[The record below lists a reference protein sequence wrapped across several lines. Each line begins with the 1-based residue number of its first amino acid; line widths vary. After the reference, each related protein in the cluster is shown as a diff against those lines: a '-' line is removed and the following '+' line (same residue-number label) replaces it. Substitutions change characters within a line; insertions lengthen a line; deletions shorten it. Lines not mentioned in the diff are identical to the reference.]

1 MADFTAG
8 PGDFGGKFAGD
19 RASGSLRPKLSLAG
33 RSVDEAACGF
43 GHGTRGPSGRRTHM
57 YHLNIRHLARTAGL
71 LAVAAALTACST
83 VGAAKKPAAAAPVP
97 RTETVPVVA
106 TAYGASAK
114 CNSIWAGKN
123 AIGGRLKSGEV
134 TSAAA
139 DWSRFP
145 VGTKFRVKETGR
157 VYVVDDYGSAMVG
170 KDKVDLFKTNYR
182 DVYRWGVR
190 SVNLEIIE
198 WGSFEKSLTILKPRS
213 RSRHVKTM
221 VQSLEAKLR
230 TGGTPQAG

>member
-1 MADFTAG
+1 
-8 PGDFGGKFAGD
+8 
-19 RASGSLRPKLSLAG
+19 
-33 RSVDEAACGF
+33 
-43 GHGTRGPSGRRTHM
+43 M
-57 YHLNIRHLARTAGL
+57 YHLNIHHLLRTGGL
-71 LAVAAALTACST
+71 LAVATALTACST
-83 VGAAKKPAAAAPVP
+83 AGAAKKPAAAAPVP

-114 CNSIWAGKN
+114 CNSVWAGKN

-190 SVNLEIIE
+190 DVNLEIIE
-198 WGSFEKSLTILKPRS
+198 WGSFERSLTILKPRS
-213 RSRHVKTM
+213 RSRHVRSM

-230 TGGTPQAG
+230 NGETQRAG

>member
-1 MADFTAG
+1 MKSRTTS
-8 PGDFGGKFAGD
+8 
-19 RASGSLRPKLSLAG
+19 RLS
-33 RSVDEAACGF
+33 
-43 GHGTRGPSGRRTHM
+43 
-57 YHLNIRHLARTAGL
+57 RTAAVL
-71 LAVAAALTACST
+71 LVAMLPACST
-83 VGAAKKPAAAAPVP
+83 SNTSRQSSAPAKVTSAKPAK
-97 RTETVPVVA
+97 TVPVVA

-114 CNSIWAGKN
+114 CNSKWAGKN

-182 DVYRWGVR
+182 EVYRWGVR
-190 SVNLEIIE
+190 HVQLEIIE
-198 WGSFEKSLTILKPRS
+198 WGDFAKSLAILKPRS
-213 RSRHVKTM
+213 RSRHVKSM

-230 TGGTPQAG
+230 NGEAPRAG

>member
-1 MADFTAG
+1 MKSHTTSRLS
-8 PGDFGGKFAGD
+8 
-19 RASGSLRPKLSLAG
+19 RA
-33 RSVDEAACGF
+33 C
-43 GHGTRGPSGRRTHM
+43 
-57 YHLNIRHLARTAGL
+57 
-71 LAVAAALTACST
+71 AVLAAASLLTACST
-83 VGAAKKPAAAAPVP
+83 AGIARKSPPAPAKAK
-97 RTETVPVVA
+97 TVPVVA

-114 CNSIWAGKN
+114 CNSKWAGKN

-182 DVYRWGVR
+182 EVYRWGVR
-190 SVNLEIIE
+190 HVQLEIIE
-198 WGSFEKSLTILKPRS
+198 WGSFAKSLTILKPRS
-213 RSRHVKTM
+213 RSRHVKSM

-230 TGGTPQAG
+230 NGETPRAG

>member
-1 MADFTAG
+1 MI
-8 PGDFGGKFAGD
+8 KI
-19 RASGSLRPKLSLAG
+19 
-33 RSVDEAACGF
+33 VCEA
-43 GHGTRGPSGRRTHM
+43 PRR
-57 YHLNIRHLARTAGL
+57 ARTL
-71 LAVAAALTACST
+71 LLSKSAIRRADRPIRSLMNSRTTSRLFRTAAVLVAALLPACST
-83 VGAAKKPAAAAPVP
+83 SNVSRQPQPSAAAQAPSAKVAK
-97 RTETVPVVA
+97 TVPVVA

-114 CNSIWAGKN
+114 CNSKWAGKN

-190 SVNLEIIE
+190 NVSLEIIE

-213 RSRHVKTM
+213 RSRHVKSM

-230 TGGTPQAG
+230 NGQADRAG

>member
-1 MADFTAG
+1 MRSFLSIRLIRILVLA
-8 PGDFGGKFAGD
+8 
-19 RASGSLRPKLSLAG
+19 AS
-33 RSVDEAACGF
+33 
-43 GHGTRGPSGRRTHM
+43 
-57 YHLNIRHLARTAGL
+57 
-71 LAVAAALTACST
+71 AAALSACST
-83 VGAAKKPAAAAPVP
+83 AAVAKKSAPAAPK
-97 RTETVPVVA
+97 TETVPVVA

-114 CNSIWAGKN
+114 CNSIWAGRN
-123 AIGGRLKSGEV
+123 AIGGRLKSGDV

-190 SVNLEIIE
+190 NVNLEIIE

-213 RSRHVKTM
+213 RSRHVKSM

-230 TGGTPQAG
+230 SGETERAG

>member
-1 MADFTAG
+1 MRVLYEKLRLPPLEGVTQS
-8 PGDFGGKFAGD
+8 
-19 RASGSLRPKLSLAG
+19 RASPIRKMQSFITIHDLRSLG
-33 RSVDEAACGF
+33 IFVSV
-43 GHGTRGPSGRRTHM
+43 
-57 YHLNIRHLARTAGL
+57 
-71 LAVAAALTACST
+71 AALTACST
-83 VGAAKKPAAAAPVP
+83 PGVAKKDPAASSKA
-97 RTETVPVVA
+97 ETVPVIA

-114 CNSIWAGKN
+114 CNSKWAGKN
-123 AIGGRLKSGEV
+123 AIGGRLTSGAV

-190 SVNLEIIE
+190 NVNLEIIE
-198 WGSFEKSLTILKPRS
+198 WGSFEKRLAILKPRS
-213 RSRHVKTM
+213 RNRHVKSM

-230 TGGTPQAG
+230 NGETQRAG

>member
-1 MADFTAG
+1 MNKQTTSRLS
-8 PGDFGGKFAGD
+8 
-19 RASGSLRPKLSLAG
+19 RA
-33 RSVDEAACGF
+33 
-43 GHGTRGPSGRRTHM
+43 
-57 YHLNIRHLARTAGL
+57 
-71 LAVAAALTACST
+71 AVVLAAALLPACTTADASRQASH
-83 VGAAKKPAAAAPVP
+83 AAVPAKTAK
-97 RTETVPVVA
+97 TVPVVA

-114 CNSIWAGKN
+114 CNSKWAGKN
-123 AIGGRLKSGEV
+123 AIGGRLKSGQV

-170 KDKVDLFKTNYR
+170 KDKVDLFKTSYR

-190 SVNLEIIE
+190 NVNLEIIE

-213 RSRHVKTM
+213 RSRHVKSM

-230 TGGTPQAG
+230 NGESQRAG

>member
-1 MADFTAG
+1 ML
-8 PGDFGGKFAGD
+8 P
-19 RASGSLRPKLSLAG
+19 
-33 RSVDEAACGF
+33 
-43 GHGTRGPSGRRTHM
+43 
-57 YHLNIRHLARTAGL
+57 
-71 LAVAAALTACST
+71 ACST
-83 VGAAKKPAAAAPVP
+83 SSTSRQPSAPANVPSAKAAK
-97 RTETVPVVA
+97 TMPVVA

-114 CNSIWAGKN
+114 CNSKWAGKN
-123 AIGGRLKSGEV
+123 AIGGRLRSGVV

-190 SVNLEIIE
+190 NVQLEIIE
-198 WGSFEKSLTILKPRS
+198 WGDYAKSLAILKPRS
-213 RSRHVKTM
+213 RSRHVQSM

-230 TGGTPQAG
+230 SGETQRAG

>member
-1 MADFTAG
+1 MKSFV
-8 PGDFGGKFAGD
+8 
-19 RASGSLRPKLSLAG
+19 S
-33 RSVDEAACGF
+33 
-43 GHGTRGPSGRRTHM
+43 TR
-57 YHLNIRHLARTAGL
+57 IFRTAGVL
-71 LAVAAALTACST
+71 LAVTSLTACST
-83 VGAAKKPAAAAPVP
+83 ATVAKKPAAPK
-97 RTETVPVVA
+97 TKTVPAVA

-114 CNSIWAGKN
+114 CNSKWAGRN

-182 DVYRWGVR
+182 EVYRWGVR
-190 SVNLEIIE
+190 QVNLEILE
-198 WGSFEKSLTILKPRS
+198 WGSFEKSLAILKPRS
-213 RSRHVKTM
+213 RSRHVKSM
-221 VQSLEAKLR
+221 VDSLEAKMR
-230 TGGTPQAG
+230 SGRIERAG

>member
-1 MADFTAG
+1 MNKQTTSRLS
-8 PGDFGGKFAGD
+8 
-19 RASGSLRPKLSLAG
+19 RA
-33 RSVDEAACGF
+33 
-43 GHGTRGPSGRRTHM
+43 
-57 YHLNIRHLARTAGL
+57 
-71 LAVAAALTACST
+71 AVVLAAALLPACTTADASRQAT
-83 VGAAKKPAAAAPVP
+83 AAAAAP
-97 RTETVPVVA
+97 TKTAKTVPVVA

-114 CNSIWAGKN
+114 CNSKWAGKN
-123 AIGGRLKSGEV
+123 AIGGRLKSGQV

-190 SVNLEIIE
+190 NVNLEIIE

-213 RSRHVKTM
+213 RSRHVKSM

-230 TGGTPQAG
+230 NGETQRAG

>member
-1 MADFTAG
+1 MNKQTTSRLS
-8 PGDFGGKFAGD
+8 
-19 RASGSLRPKLSLAG
+19 RA
-33 RSVDEAACGF
+33 AAVF
-43 GHGTRGPSGRRTHM
+43 
-57 YHLNIRHLARTAGL
+57 
-71 LAVAAALTACST
+71 AAALLPACST
-83 VGAAKKPAAAAPVP
+83 ADASRQSSTAAAAAP
-97 RTETVPVVA
+97 EAKTVPVVA

-114 CNSIWAGKN
+114 CNSIWAGRN

-190 SVNLEIIE
+190 NVQLEIIE
-198 WGSFEKSLTILKPRS
+198 WGDFEKSLTILKPRT
-213 RSRHVKTM
+213 RSRHVRAM
-221 VQSLEAKLR
+221 VQSLEAKLNGATTR
-230 TGGTPQAG
+230 DQG

>member
-1 MADFTAG
+1 MTRDSHGQRKFLLG
-8 PGDFGGKFAGD
+8 PEKGL
-19 RASGSLRPKLSLAG
+19 ASSPGNSLRVCPCLRHSDRLVTPFAPAVLDG
-33 RSVDEAACGF
+33 LPPGAVRAA
-43 GHGTRGPSGRRTHM
+43 
-57 YHLNIRHLARTAGL
+57 AL
-71 LAVAAALTACST
+71 LVAAAGLSACST
-83 VGAAKKPAAAAPVP
+83 VPGVEKRPPAAARSEV
-97 RTETVPVVA
+97 VPVVA
-106 TAYGASAK
+106 TAYGAAAK
-114 CNSIWAGKN
+114 CNSKWAGRN

-190 SVNLEIIE
+190 HVNLEILE
-198 WGSFEKSLTILKPRS
+198 WGSHEKSLAILKPRT
-213 RSRHVKTM
+213 RSRHVKSM
-221 VQSLEAKLR
+221 VQSLEARLR
-230 TGGTPQAG
+230 PGGTQRAG

>member
-1 MADFTAG
+1 MQSIISTRLF
-8 PGDFGGKFAGD
+8 
-19 RASGSLRPKLSLAG
+19 RSLG
-33 RSVDEAACGF
+33 
-43 GHGTRGPSGRRTHM
+43 
-57 YHLNIRHLARTAGL
+57 
-71 LAVAAALTACST
+71 VAASVAGLTACST
-83 VGAAKKPAAAAPVP
+83 ATVAKKSAGS
-97 RTETVPVVA
+97 EGKTVPVVA

-114 CNSIWAGKN
+114 CNSKWAGRN

-145 VGTKFRVKETGR
+145 VGTKFRVRETGR
-157 VYVVDDYGSAMVG
+157 IYVVDDYGSAMVG

-182 DVYRWGVR
+182 EVYRWGVR
-190 SVNLEIIE
+190 QVNLEIIE
-198 WGSFEKSLTILKPRS
+198 WGSPEKSLAILKPRS

-230 TGGTPQAG
+230 RGEASRAG

>member
-1 MADFTAG
+1 MHSFISTRMV
-8 PGDFGGKFAGD
+8 
-19 RASGSLRPKLSLAG
+19 RALGA
-33 RSVDEAACGF
+33 VAA
-43 GHGTRGPSGRRTHM
+43 
-57 YHLNIRHLARTAGL
+57 
-71 LAVAAALTACST
+71 AAALTACST
-83 VGAAKKPAAAAPVP
+83 TGVAKKAAPAAPAAPKV
-97 RTETVPVVA
+97 ETVPVVA

-114 CNSIWAGKN
+114 CNSVWAGRN

-157 VYVVDDYGSAMVG
+157 IYVVDDYGSAMVG

-190 SVNLEIIE
+190 NVNLEIIE

-213 RSRHVKTM
+213 RSRHVKSM

-230 TGGTPQAG
+230 NGQTESAG

>member
-1 MADFTAG
+1 MKPYDLPRLLRTVGMLAAV
-8 PGDFGGKFAGD
+8 
-19 RASGSLRPKLSLAG
+19 SG
-33 RSVDEAACGF
+33 
-43 GHGTRGPSGRRTHM
+43 
-57 YHLNIRHLARTAGL
+57 
-71 LAVAAALTACST
+71 LTACST
-83 VGAAKKPAAAAPVP
+83 ATVAKKPAVP
-97 RTETVPVVA
+97 KTQTVPAVA

-114 CNSIWAGKN
+114 CNSKWAGRN

-182 DVYRWGVR
+182 EVYRWGVR
-190 SVNLEIIE
+190 QVNLEILE

-213 RSRHVKTM
+213 RSRHVKNM

-230 TGGTPQAG
+230 NGQTQRAG

>member
-1 MADFTAG
+1 MKQPAVT
-8 PGDFGGKFAGD
+8 
-19 RASGSLRPKLSLAG
+19 
-33 RSVDEAACGF
+33 
-43 GHGTRGPSGRRTHM
+43 SGRPRPLGRHTPM
-57 YHLNIRHLARTAGL
+57 NHLNILHLARTAGL
-71 LAVAAALTACST
+71 LAVAVALTACST
-83 VGAAKKPAAAAPVP
+83 VGAAKKPAAAASVP
-97 RTETVPVVA
+97 KAETVPVVA

-190 SVNLEIIE
+190 EVNLEIIE

>member
-1 MADFTAG
+1 MHRFIG
-8 PGDFGGKFAGD
+8 SRHVRILGML
-19 RASGSLRPKLSLAG
+19 AS
-33 RSVDEAACGF
+33 AA
-43 GHGTRGPSGRRTHM
+43 
-57 YHLNIRHLARTAGL
+57 L
-71 LAVAAALTACST
+71 LTACST
-83 VGAAKKPAAAAPVP
+83 AGVAKKSPAAAP
-97 RTETVPVVA
+97 RVETVPVVA

-114 CNSIWAGKN
+114 CNSVWAGRN
-123 AIGGRLKSGEV
+123 AIGGRLQSGAV

-190 SVNLEIIE
+190 NVNLEIIE

-213 RSRHVKTM
+213 RSRHVKSM
-221 VQSLEAKLR
+221 VRSLEARLR
-230 TGGTPQAG
+230 GGGTQRAG